1 MEKSSHDHNNLLHKA
16 GRAGAGLILSTIAI
30 GGGAMVAD
38 GALSITHDVAF
49 TTEHA
54 EPSNLLADGFTA
66 LEDVGA
72 ALGAAVLLKRGL
84 HNFRVALSPQEAALD
99 EVAHSSTRTKTFA
112 NNKLPRALAACSLV
126 TACTGVVAGSFFN
139 IADNVSKA
147 QSNAALFLDKFNE
160 PHKEGYVIS
169 NSPVPDILNT
179 SSVSSYQLR
188 RLDSEAKNDKVNLI
202 PIQHELSGGE
212 YLDNKSSNYPTN
224 YNLEFLTLG
233 LPTQY
238 THLPL
243 ADQSCNDIEVNA
255 SSALGV
261 KPGDFFELQGLRVK
275 VNDLIKGYAG
285 FNLLPVTLNNSD
297 YNRCLFGDK
306 NSVYSMV
313 LAEGTPSSVREL
325 LRSVSNNNNNL
336 SDRLYAVTLDQFV
349 NNAEETGKN
358 AVNGLVLEAMVI
370 GMALGAIAL
379 NYKVS
384 QDLANNRSRNRMLKA
399 NGFDD
404 HLIMKIYNQRAEV
417 DAVFSAIL
425 AMPGTL
431 LVDTIVNHAQP
442 GGALGINIET
452 YAAVTGF
459 LWAINKISTSRAVR
473 KEAKV
478 MVDERK
484 PK

>member
-1 MEKSSHDHNNLLHKA
+1 M
-16 GRAGAGLILSTIAI
+16 
-30 GGGAMVAD
+30 
-38 GALSITHDVAF
+38 
-49 TTEHA
+49 
-54 EPSNLLADGFTA
+54 LADGFTL
-66 LEDVGA
+66 LEDAGT
-72 ALGAAVLLKRGL
+72 ALGATVILKRGV
-84 HNFRVALSPQEAALD
+84 HNFKVAHNPQEAALD
-99 EVAHSSTRTKTFA
+99 EVARSSANTKTFA
-112 NNKLPRALAACSLV
+112 NHKLPRTLAACGLL
-126 TACTGVVAGSFFN
+126 TTFTGVVAGTFFN
-139 IADNVSKA
+139 VADNVSKT
-147 QSNAALFLDKFNE
+147 QSNVALFLDKFNE
-160 PHKEGYVIS
+160 PHKEGFVIS
-169 NSPVPDILNT
+169 NSPVPDVLNT
-179 SSVSSYQLR
+179 SSVSGNQLK
-188 RLDSEAKNDKVNLI
+188 RLNAQAPVDDVSLV
-202 PIQHELSGGE
+202 PIQHQWSGGE
-212 YLDNKSSNYPTN
+212 YWNATNANDATKN

-233 LPTQY
+233 LPAKY

-243 ADQSCNDIEVNA
+243 ADKSCNDLEVNA

-297 YNRCLFGDK
+297 FNRCLLGDK
-306 NSVYSMV
+306 NSAYSMV
-313 LAEGTPSSVREL
+313 LAEGTPASVRKL

-336 SDRLYAVTLDQFV
+336 SDRLYAVTLDQFI
-349 NNAEETGKN
+349 NNAGETGKN

-379 NYKVS
+379 NHKVS

-417 DAVFSAIL
+417 DAVSSAVL
-425 AMPGTL
+425 AMLGTL
-431 LVDTIVNHAQP
+431 LVDTMVNHAQP

-459 LWAINKISTSRAVR
+459 LWAINRISTSRAVR

-478 MVDERK
+478 MADERR